1 MNVDRLKIP
10 LKILDFKKIKK
21 TNGLKGKKRQYFRAY
36 STYGYSKLSI
46 VDPLILDWR

>member
-10 LKILDFKKIKK
+10 LKILDFKKTKK